1 MFKLIAIGDNN
12 IDTYAAS
19 GVSYPGGNCPNVAAY
34 AAINGYPSAYIGVA
48 GLDSFGDLLAGG
60 LAETGVD
67 VSHLRRERGI
77 TSRDVIVSREGDRT
91 FTQYD
96 RSIIDAFP
104 LCFDEGELDYIRSF
118 DLIHTSIY
126 STFAPGAFDLL
137 CGLGVPVSYD
147 FSVEWQQEFTD
158 QSGEEYLQ
166 ELTPLPPDFLESVCK
181 KVDYAFFSCS
191 NVSEE
196 ETDALLRRAVGFG
209 CRLAV
214 GTRGMHGSFCF
225 DGHGFY
231 RQDAYRTSVVDT
243 LGAGDSFITR
253 FLLTYL
259 DGARLLEHCTGTLPA
274 QGGFLPGDLGDY
286 RQKLVRAGLSQ
297 AALFAARSCQVEGAF
312 GHGRLL

>member
-196 ETDALLRRAVGFG
+196 ETEALLRRAVGFG

-231 RQDAYRTSVVDT
+231 RQDA
-243 LGAGDSFITR
+243 
-253 FLLTYL
+253 
-259 DGARLLEHCTGTLPA
+259 
-274 QGGFLPGDLGDY
+274 
-286 RQKLVRAGLSQ
+286 
-297 AALFAARSCQVEGAF
+297 
-312 GHGRLL
+312 

>member
-118 DLIHTSIY
+118 DLIHTSII
-126 STFAPGAFDLL
+126 LH
-137 CGLGVPVSYD
+137 
-147 FSVEWQQEFTD
+147 
-158 QSGEEYLQ
+158 
-166 ELTPLPPDFLESVCK
+166 
-181 KVDYAFFSCS
+181 
-191 NVSEE
+191 
-196 ETDALLRRAVGFG
+196 LRAR
-209 CRLAV
+209 RL
-214 GTRGMHGSFCF
+214 
-225 DGHGFY
+225 
-231 RQDAYRTSVVDT
+231 
-243 LGAGDSFITR
+243 
-253 FLLTYL
+253 
-259 DGARLLEHCTGTLPA
+259 
-274 QGGFLPGDLGDY
+274 
-286 RQKLVRAGLSQ
+286 
-297 AALFAARSCQVEGAF
+297 
-312 GHGRLL
+312 